1 MKKALIAGGIAAFLL
16 IGAFTVL
23 LAKASPDNAPQG
35 VKVIELPDT
44 FEK

>member
-1 MKKALIAGGIAAFLL
+1 MKKALIAGGILALLLILGFMFLL
-16 IGAFTVL
+16 GQ
-23 LAKASPDNAPQG
+23 ASPDNAPQD